1 MPQQPPKLKFSKR
14 KDKKLAFFSTQYSL
28 IQMTTS
34 SVPPIQAIMKVNLT
48 GLSFEMK
55 EQTRPIQILKKK
67 IVMMLM
73 KEIWKKNRLR

>member
-1 MPQQPPKLKFSKR
+1 
-14 KDKKLAFFSTQYSL
+14 
-28 IQMTTS
+28 
-34 SVPPIQAIMKVNLT
+34 MKVNLT

-73 KEIWKKNRLR
+73 KEIWKKNRLRENGQLVLKALS